1 MKEWDHITDLLVVG
15 SGGGGMTA
23 ALIAKDHGLDALV
36 IEKANVYGGST
47 AMSGGSVWVPN
58 NHLMQQAG
66 LQDSPE
72 EALAYLISITAGKV
86 PEDRL
91 RAYLAA
97 APAML
102 SYLEK
107 HSHVKFQMV
116 PGYSDYYPDVSGAR
130 PGGGRTI
137 EAAPFNARRLGHMR
151 RYLRPLPH
159 QARLFGR
166 MMATAYDAHLM
177 LDSSLRGRFRAAA
190 IFAAYFL
197 NPARSL
203 ASTDTRLTLG
213 NALSARLY
221 LSLEDRGVPLWLNTG
236 ARHLILDKGRVI
248 GLEANRAGRTIRI
261 RADKGVVLAAG
272 GFARNRAMR
281 DKYQRQPISS
291 AWTVACPENTGDAIQ
306 MGLEAGGT
314 LDLMD
319 DAWWMPTSLV
329 PGEEMPN
336 MIIVERSLP
345 GSIVVNAAGKRFTNE
360 AAAYIDVVKDQY
372 ARHWDG
378 ENSVPAYLI
387 MDRRFRRRYP
397 TSPMLPGFTPK
408 KYVRSGYLKVADTL
422 EGLAQQ
428 CGIDPAGLVAEV
440 TKFNRYAASGS
451 DPEFGR
457 GARSIDRYYGDPA
470 VRPNACLAPLDRPP
484 YYAIEL
490 WPGDLGT
497 KGGLVTDAQARVLRQ
512 DGSPI
517 EGLYATGNCA
527 ASVMGHT
534 YAGAGATI
542 GPSMVFGYVAALH
555 ASRP

>member
-1 MKEWDHITDLLVVG
+1 VKEWDHITDLLVVG

-428 CGIDPAGLVAEV
+428 CDIDPAGLVAEV
-440 TKFNRYAASGS
+440 TRFNRYAASGS

>member
-107 HSHVKFQMV
+107 HSHVRFQMV

-281 DKYQRQPISS
+281 DKYQRQPISN

-329 PGEEMPN
+329 PGKEMPN

>member
-1 MKEWDHITDLLVVG
+1 VKEWDHITDLLVVG

-107 HSHVKFQMV
+107 HSHVRFQMV

-281 DKYQRQPISS
+281 DKYQRQPISN

-329 PGEEMPN
+329 PGKEMPN

>member
-428 CGIDPAGLVAEV
+428 CDIDPAGLVAEV
-440 TKFNRYAASGS
+440 TRFNRYAASGS

>member
-1 MKEWDHITDLLVVG
+1 VKEWDHITDLLVVG

-107 HSHVKFQMV
+107 HSHVRFQMV

-221 LSLEDRGVPLWLNTG
+221 LSLENRGVPLWLNTG

-281 DKYQRQPISS
+281 DKYQRQPISN

>member
-1 MKEWDHITDLLVVG
+1 VKEWDHITDLLVVG

-107 HSHVKFQMV
+107 HSHVRFQMV

-428 CGIDPAGLVAEV
+428 CDIDPAGLVAEV
-440 TKFNRYAASGS
+440 TRFNRYAASGS

>member
-281 DKYQRQPISS
+281 DKYQRQPISN